1 MDPYPSSILLIV
13 LQVKTMTTAKPVS
26 DFMPFAEAAT
36 PAERSIYRPYIA
48 VYLATLAQCTDASNI
63 ERVTL
68 DQVAKISERWTSEN
82 SANKGCTFHRKAI
95 AAWQQTTTLDDSNST
110 ESTSQQV
117 AAGYSHNGRTHLAI
131 PLMTLGKERHQERN
145 RVYRDKRETQRR
157 ECRPIQV
164 FAAIKA
170 AEAALKSNDV
180 FEVEAGFTF
189 LTGRRPIE
197 VTRRQGFTVTG
208 RHTIE
213 FSGQAKRK
221 GAAAEPA
228 YTIYCLCDS
237 NLVID
242 AIAKM
247 NSSPEFKEIDKIT
260 SNESAGFKIHP
271 KLGRRTRAIFGEMI
285 PAATGRDQLTPS
297 ALRAAYTVAAMALF
311 KPASISPSAFAQ
323 DLLGHINPEESLSYE
338 DYYAASN
345 SGEELPTGMW
355 RDRLLEPAPA
365 ADSKKRSSVTLSAE
379 FRQRIAD
386 TVDGETH
393 TERLEAMYAAYFE
406 VKSLRRKLAEAER
419 RANHELPEPTPAP
432 VAQPDEQRN
441 SRIDYGSMASDELRG
456 SQAPGSA
463 GEKIRRAMAAIV
475 EWNSGRESAAMYRLS
490 SANLRKVSGARH
502 NSVVAW
508 IEANQAE
515 IDAYNNAHNLTGAMH
530 DRGKQPIEQVIGW

>member
-1 MDPYPSSILLIV
+1 
-13 LQVKTMTTAKPVS
+13 MTTASPVS
-26 DFMPFAEAAT
+26 AYMPFAEAAT

-63 ERVTL
+63 NRVTL
-68 DQVAKISERWTSEN
+68 DQVVKISERWTSEN

-95 AAWQQTTTLDDSNST
+95 AAWQQTITLDDSNST

-117 AAGYSHNGRTHLAI
+117 TAGYSHNGRTHLAI

-145 RVYRDKRETQRR
+145 TVYRDKRETQRR

-164 FAAIKA
+164 FAAIAA
-170 AEAALKSNDV
+170 AEQALKSNDV

-242 AIAKM
+242 ALYSM
-247 NSSPEFKEIDKIT
+247 NRSPEFKEIDKIT

-271 KLGRRTRAIFGEMI
+271 KLGRRTRAIFGELI
-285 PAATGRDQLTPS
+285 PAAAGRDQLTPS

-338 DYYAASN
+338 DYYAAS
-345 SGEELPTGMW
+345 STGEELPTGMW
-355 RDRLLEPAPA
+355 RERLLEPAPP
-365 ADSKKRSSVTLSAE
+365 ADSKKRSSFTVPPE
-379 FRQRIAD
+379 FRQRVAD
-386 TVDGETH
+386 NVEGETH
-393 TERLEAMYAAYFE
+393 MDRLEAMYRAYLDI
-406 VKSLRRKLAEAER
+406 KSERRKRIEAER
-419 RANHELPEPTPAP
+419 RANHELPQPTPAP
-432 VAQPDEQRN
+432 AASQPAPVEQRS
-441 SRIDYGSMASDELRG
+441 SRIDYSSMASEELRG
-456 SQAPGSA
+456 SQSPGSA

-530 DRGKQPIEQVIGW
+530 DRGKTPIEQIIGW